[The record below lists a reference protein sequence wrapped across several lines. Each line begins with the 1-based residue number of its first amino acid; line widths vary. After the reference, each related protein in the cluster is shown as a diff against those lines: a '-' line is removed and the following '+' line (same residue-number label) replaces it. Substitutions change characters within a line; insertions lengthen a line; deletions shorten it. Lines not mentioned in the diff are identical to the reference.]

1 MPITRKQTRISRH
14 NTATNAAPPRPN
26 YSVSTAA
33 RERHACVYQVED
45 FVLVQLTLEEGRGVG
60 TLVCYVAQ
68 VLSMKEGGR
77 LNLSFFRMKSAVTR
91 DTFTF
96 PNVQDEAEVDPGQ
109 CLGVLKVAKGI
120 TKRQADLVKV
130 FPPLL
135 PFNMYI

>member
-1 MPITRKQTRISRH
+1 MSIVRYGDKDTPGSVLLELEFERVRESTESSANTRID
-14 NTATNAAPPRPN
+14 
-26 YSVSTAA
+26 
-33 RERHACVYQVED
+33 VED

-77 LNLSFFRMKSAVTR
+77 LNLSFLRMKSAVTR